1 MHRFFVAPE
10 LVRQLD
16 AVISL
21 PKELAHQLR
30 DVLHLQT
37 GEQIVLLDNS
47 GDEILATIASVSK
60 SAVDARLLERHTGKS
75 ASNVRIIL
83 CQGLLKSAR
92 FEWILEKGTELGVST
107 FAPVLCRRSMAG
119 LGDAGTAKIQRWQ
132 RIITEAAEQS
142 GRTRLPELLPIRPL
156 KDALSNIPP
165 GALALMPWEEE
176 RAVMLRD
183 ILKDGIYR
191 AGSSVSEGDR
201 KGPSAAPLPPRPY
214 NDKESS
220 RDEGD
225 RKGPPAA
232 PLHPRPYN
240 DYEGDLPTSVHS
252 RGGGGVEMGRGP
264 LRSPSGQLLPA
275 QHNRITVVLFIGP
288 EGGLT
293 ADEVRLAQQ
302 HGVQIVSL
310 GPHIL
315 RAETAALAAIASVMY
330 ELEQ

>member
-10 LVRQLD
+10 LVQQLD
-16 AVISL
+16 VQMTL

-30 DVLHLQT
+30 DVLHLQV

-60 SAVDARLLERHTGKS
+60 SAVDVRLLERRAGKS

-92 FEWILEKGTELGVST
+92 FEWILEKGTELGVSV
-107 FAPVLCRRSMAG
+107 FAPILCRRSMAG
-119 LGDAGTAKIQRWQ
+119 LEDAGTAKIQRWQ

-142 GRTRLPELLPIRPL
+142 GRARLPELLPIHQL
-156 KDALSNIPP
+156 KDALNNIPP
-165 GALALMPWEEE
+165 GALALMSWEEE

-183 ILKDGIYR
+183 VLK
-191 AGSSVSEGDR
+191 SS
-201 KGPSAAPLPPRPY
+201 
-214 NDKESS
+214 SS
-220 RDEGD
+220 
-225 RKGPPAA
+225 
-232 PLHPRPYN
+232 
-240 DYEGDLPTSVHS
+240 S
-252 RGGGGVEMGRGP
+252 
-264 LRSPSGQLLPA
+264 
-275 QHNRITVVLFIGP
+275 TVVLFIGP

-293 ADEVRLAQQ
+293 ADEVKLARQ

-310 GPHIL
+310 GSRIL
-315 RAETAALAAIASVMY
+315 RAETAALAAVASVMY